1 MDPQFDGVI
10 FQTHPAELNRRLRY
24 PFPPFK
30 VLDARSRDEFRRGHV
45 PGAIPVAGVDLAT
58 VFPRES
64 GRIELFVVG
73 KGPLDPRV
81 RAVSLGLLDLGA
93 HRIVE
98 LTGGM
103 FEWERA
109 GYETEF
115 ERGAGTKAATPAAA

>member
-10 FQTHPAELNRRLRY
+10 FQTHSAELHRRLHY

-30 VLDARSRDEFRRGHV
+30 ILDVRTEDEFRRGHV
-45 PGAIPVAGVDLAT
+45 PGAILATGRDLAALL
-58 VFPRES
+58 PKEG

-73 KGPLDPRV
+73 KGPGDPRV
-81 RAVSLGLLDLGA
+81 REVSLALLHLGA

-103 FEWERA
+103 YEWERS
-109 GYETEF
+109 GHETEY
-115 ERGAGTKAATPAAA
+115 ERGARPAAA

>member
-10 FQTHPAELNRRLRY
+10 FQTYPAELQRRLRY

-30 VLDARSRDEFRRGHV
+30 ILDARSPEEFRLGHV
-45 PGAIPVAGVDLAT
+45 PGAIPVAGRDLAAI
-58 VFPRES
+58 FPKEG

-73 KGPLDPRV
+73 KGPGDPRV
-81 RAVSLGLLDLGA
+81 RAVSLALLELGA

-103 FEWERA
+103 FEWSRSGQATEYERA
-109 GYETEF
+109 
-115 ERGAGTKAATPAAA
+115 APSAAA

>member
-10 FQTHPAELNRRLRY
+10 FQTHPAELHRRLHY

-30 VLDARSRDEFRRGHV
+30 ILDVRSRDEFRRGHV
-45 PGAIPVAGVDLAT
+45 PGAIAVAGQDLTA
-58 VFPRES
+58 VFPKES

-81 RAVSLGLLDLGA
+81 REVSLALLHLGA

-103 FEWERA
+103 FEWERS
-109 GYETEF
+109 GHETAY
-115 ERGAGTKAATPAAA
+115 ERGDRPAAA

>member
-10 FQTHPAELNRRLRY
+10 FQTYSAELHRRLHY

-30 VLDARSRDEFRRGHV
+30 VLDVRTEDEFRRGHV
-45 PGAIPVAGVDLAT
+45 PGAVRVTGQDLPALL
-58 VFPRES
+58 PKEG

-73 KGPLDPRV
+73 KGPGDPRV
-81 RAVSLGLLDLGA
+81 RETSLALLDLGA

-103 FEWERA
+103 YEWERS
-109 GYETEF
+109 GHETEY
-115 ERGAGTKAATPAAA
+115 ERGARPAAA